1 MTSNL
6 LLVVDSYISDNTRA
20 EACSNLITQ
29 LRTYLP
35 EYEILLINKSNNNF
49 DLEKK
54 VDYYFNYGKSFLVGY
69 PPERI
74 LDGRYE
80 APYVYVGTG
89 AGTCENWLPFVGIHD
104 HVAGIYNSF
113 VLSANIAKTLG
124 YNKVFKVEFDTVFD
138 VEELLE
144 IKNDFPKEW
153 DYLFYGKRK
162 EGQWAKPWHYL
173 IDVHICGYP
182 VNLFDDFNI
191 VKNDD
196 EFWQLC
202 DRLGYWGKWIE
213 YIIPHVLEY
222 QNQKLPLSG
231 IHYEGHWH
239 EKFPKTQ
246 FDIINGAGGWTEKW
260 KNIPKVCKVSYS
272 AEEDYIPN
280 EYILFYWNDKELNL
294 EVSVKVYD
302 QDELIHDF
310 SINLSPNCYYL
321 EKFPLNNELRIE
333 KTNIYN
339 GTTETY
345 TEIVS
350 PENIGKFNTRFLYN

>member
-1 MTSNL
+1 MTNNL

-35 EYEILLINKSNNNF
+35 EYEILLINKSNNSFN
-49 DLEKK
+49 LEKK

-69 PPERI
+69 PPKRI
-74 LDGRYE
+74 LDWRYE
-80 APYVYVGTG
+80 LPYVYVETNLGI
-89 AGTCENWLPFVGIHD
+89 CENWLPFTGISD

-124 YNKVFKVEFDTVFD
+124 YDKIFKVEFDTIFD
-138 VEELLE
+138 TEELLE
-144 IKNDFPKEW
+144 IKNDFSKKW

-173 IDVHICGYP
+173 IDVHICGYS
-182 VNLFDDFNI
+182 VNLFDGFNI

-202 DRLGYWGKWIE
+202 DKLEYWGKWIE
-213 YIIPHVLEY
+213 YVIPHILEY
-222 QNQKLPLSG
+222 QNKKFPLSG
-231 IHYEGHWH
+231 IHYEGYWY

-260 KNIPKVCKVSYS
+260 KSIPKVCRISNDKGIK
-272 AEEDYIPN
+272 EEHN
-280 EYILFYWNDKELNL
+280 LFTLFYWNDKEDILEINVKIYDKEKIIYEKSITLNPNNFFIDKL
-294 EVSVKVYD
+294 E
-302 QDELIHDF
+302 
-310 SINLSPNCYYL
+310 
-321 EKFPLNNELRIE
+321 LNNELRIE

-339 GTTETY
+339 GIIETY
-345 TEIVS
+345 IEIVS
-350 PENIGKFNTRFLYN
+350 PENISKFNTRFLYN